1 MKKEVCLKALTM
13 ILIGVIVSIS
23 WLETWNPTG
32 SKNFVVCC
40 FKACFTASKNSDDL
54 SEERLKLS
62 DAVSVKLPILETEL
76 VKAGYYCKENVSE
89 IEAHSAKQCTYLPIG
104 EEKESSFIAVYQ
116 NPYDIAMP
124 VSELP
129 ITTIYV
135 KENRDITLGSCKI
148 GIDKE
153 QVKFDGN
160 WKGNVFQTATDSHS
174 LKIICDH
181 KKISSFMYSFQ
192 GKGWWDVSGP

>member
-1 MKKEVCLKALTM
+1 MKKDVCLKALTM

-32 SKNFVVCC
+32 SKNFVVCR
-40 FKACFTASKNSDDL
+40 FKECFTASKNSDDL

-62 DAVSVKLPILETEL
+62 NAVFVKLPILETEL

-116 NPYDIAMP
+116 NPYDVAMP

-135 KENRDITLGSCKI
+135 KENTDITLGSCKI
-148 GIDKE
+148 GVGKDRI
-153 QVKFDGN
+153 KFKGN
-160 WKGNVFQTATDSHS
+160 WKGAMFQTATNSHS
-174 LKIICDH
+174 LKIIFDDD
-181 KKISSFMYSFQ
+181 KVSSFMY
-192 GKGWWDVSGP
+192 GYHGNG

>member
-1 MKKEVCLKALTM
+1 MKKDVCLKALTM

-32 SKNFVVCC
+32 SKNFVVCR
-40 FKACFTASKNSDDL
+40 FKECFTASKNSDDL

-62 DAVSVKLPILETEL
+62 NAVFVKLPIFETEL

-89 IEAHSAKQCTYLPIG
+89 IEA
-104 EEKESSFIAVYQ
+104 ESSFIAVYQ
-116 NPYDIAMP
+116 NPYDVAMP

-135 KENRDITLGSCKI
+135 KENTDITLGSCKI
-148 GIDKE
+148 GVSKE
-153 QVKFDGN
+153 RIKFTGN
-160 WKGNVFQTATDSHS
+160 WKGAMFQTATNSHS
-174 LKIICDH
+174 LKIIFDDD
-181 KKISSFMYSFQ
+181 KVSSFMY
-192 GKGWWDVSGP
+192 GYHGNG